1 MRIFTRPEII
11 PQDKQPCFMLWP
23 LLNIREEN
31 TQDPDYGRFE
41 NYLAAGKNIHQLTD
55 QPEAADVFVF
65 PYEYDPHLEMDEN
78 LLSFFSEAE
87 KLKKEII
94 VFYNSDYPDVIG
106 YTGSVVFRTTN
117 FRSQRNKNDHGFP
130 GWSIDFLKYNSG
142 VFSPLKKND
151 KPKISYCGYIDYR
164 NFTEQIRY
172 TIGRRKRNPMY
183 RIGPELRGEAVRA
196 LQKNHFIETDFILR
210 NGFWAAGE
218 ADKIKARSVYANNML
233 HSPYALVARGA
244 GNFSYRLYEVLSC
257 GRIPVFIDTDC
268 VLPFDEFI
276 DWKKQMLWIGR
287 SEISQLAERLLA
299 FHSQISPGDFEE
311 MQFNCR
317 KLYEEWIRPEA
328 FFNKLSLYFSK
339 QA

>member
-31 TQDPDYGRFE
+31 KLDPDFGRFE
-41 NYLAAGKNIHQLTD
+41 NYLTKGKNIHQLTD
-55 QPEAADVFVF
+55 KPEEADAFVF
-65 PYEYDPHLEMDEN
+65 PYEYIPKNELHEN
-78 LLSFFSEAE
+78 LISFFAEAE
-87 KLKKEII
+87 RLKKPTI
-94 VFYNSDYPDVIG
+94 VFYNSDFADIIAYP
-106 YTGSVVFRTTN
+106 GSVVFRTTN
-117 FRSQRNKNDHGFP
+117 FRSERKKNDHGFP

-142 VFSPLKKND
+142 KFTAIPKSPKA
-151 KPKISYCGYIDYR
+151 KISYCGYIDYR

-172 TIGRRKRNPMY
+172 KIGRRKRNPMY
-183 RIGPELRGEAVRA
+183 RVGPELRGEAVRA
-196 LQKNHFIETDFILR
+196 LQKNNSIETDFILR

-218 ADKIKARSVYANNML
+218 KDKIEARRVYANNML
-233 HSPYALVARGA
+233 QSPYALVARGA

-276 DWKKQMLWIGR
+276 DWKKQMLWIDR
-287 SEISQLAERLLA
+287 SELSQIAEKLND
-299 FHSQISPGDFEE
+299 FHSQIAPGDFEE

-317 KLYEEWIRPEA
+317 KLYEDWIRPEA
-328 FFNKLSLYFSK
+328 FFSKISLYIKTES
-339 QA
+339 